1 MKKKILKRMSACL
14 LTFLMIFSFTFA
26 NVVQVNAN
34 SGQCQSDTDV
44 VLIVDR
50 SGTMIGN
57 PLAKAKVAANN
68 FLGLLSD
75 DDQSAVVSF
84 SSNVVLENGLTINHA
99 VSQANISNLQGG
111 GLTNIGGAIAMAN
124 TLFPT
129 GNTKTKVEILITDG
143 RSNIGPNPLDK
154 SVEAT
159 ALGIKIYTIGLGN
172 NVDVGKLQQI
182 ASNTGGQYYPAATP
196 EDLDAIYDAIRW
208 QLCQLGSISGYKYET
223 DPAGNNQATV
233 PGWEIALDGDTNATQ
248 STDGN
253 GYFKFSGLLPGPYVL
268 SEGVNPG
275 IYEQTYPT
283 DNNGTYIIDLLEG
296 EHLTRDFGNYLPSC
310 GNDELDS
317 SLGEECDDGNNID
330 GDGCSASCLIEP
342 QCSDGQDNDQ
352 DTFIDSADPGCWTD
366 INDPSTYNPQDNDET
381 NDALPQCSDYLD
393 NDQDGDID
401 VDDSTCY
408 RNGIYDGSIDDE
420 QNKQPIIT
428 ITPPTITLPFGSSF
442 DPMDYGIADDH
453 EDGNITGSIVVS
465 GDTVDTSVPGIY
477 YVNYDVIDSEGL
489 AADQKTLEVVV
500 EESLPPIY
508 ECNDEIDNDGD
519 GYVDYPEDK
528 GCDSAEDDDEYDAP
542 EPYCGDGT
550 CNGDETCSTCPDD
563 CEPCYVPPEEP
574 TEGGGSVPPAV
585 TYQTDP
591 ICSVTPSENG
601 KVEIVITADTS
612 KPTDFRIVC
621 DPEGHNPSWGEEP
634 DYGYAYY
641 SDLYNVY
648 PSEMTRQHS
657 AQLIL
662 DANVGDY
669 YCLALA
675 NEHYS
680 GRKEIR
686 AEVFCEVPE
695 VKGVEAPIEPQI
707 EAPVCNYL
715 LEYIKLGAKN
725 NPVEVEKL
733 ETFLNIFE
741 GESLAIN
748 GSYEKVDFNAVSR
761 FQEKY
766 RTDVLDPWGLK
777 SATGF
782 VYITT
787 KKKVNE
793 LYCKREFPLTLK
805 QEKEINKYKK

>member
-1 MKKKILKRMSACL
+1 
-14 LTFLMIFSFTFA
+14 
-26 NVVQVNAN
+26 
-34 SGQCQSDTDV
+34 
-44 VLIVDR
+44 
-50 SGTMIGN
+50 
-57 PLAKAKVAANN
+57 
-68 FLGLLSD
+68 
-75 DDQSAVVSF
+75 
-84 SSNVVLENGLTINHA
+84 
-99 VSQANISNLQGG
+99 
-111 GLTNIGGAIAMAN
+111 
-124 TLFPT
+124 
-129 GNTKTKVEILITDG
+129 
-143 RSNIGPNPLDK
+143 
-154 SVEAT
+154 
-159 ALGIKIYTIGLGN
+159 
-172 NVDVGKLQQI
+172 
-182 ASNTGGQYYPAATP
+182 
-196 EDLDAIYDAIRW
+196 
-208 QLCQLGSISGYKYET
+208 
-223 DPAGNNQATV
+223 
-233 PGWEIALDGDTNATQ
+233 
-248 STDGN
+248 
-253 GYFKFSGLLPGPYVL
+253 
-268 SEGVNPG
+268 
-275 IYEQTYPT
+275 
-283 DNNGTYIIDLLEG
+283 
-296 EHLTRDFGNYLPSC
+296 
-310 GNDELDS
+310 
-317 SLGEECDDGNNID
+317 
-330 GDGCSASCLIEP
+330 
-342 QCSDGQDNDQ
+342 
-352 DTFIDSADPGCWTD
+352 
-366 INDPSTYNPQDNDET
+366 
-381 NDALPQCSDYLD
+381 
-393 NDQDGDID
+393 
-401 VDDSTCY
+401 
-408 RNGIYDGSIDDE
+408 
-420 QNKQPIIT
+420 
-428 ITPPTITLPFGSSF
+428 
-442 DPMDYGIADDH
+442 
-453 EDGNITGSIVVS
+453 
-465 GDTVDTSVPGIY
+465 
-477 YVNYDVIDSEGL
+477 
-489 AADQKTLEVVV
+489 
-500 EESLPPIY
+500 
-508 ECNDEIDNDGD
+508 
-519 GYVDYPEDK
+519 
-528 GCDSAEDDDEYDAP
+528 DDDEYDAP